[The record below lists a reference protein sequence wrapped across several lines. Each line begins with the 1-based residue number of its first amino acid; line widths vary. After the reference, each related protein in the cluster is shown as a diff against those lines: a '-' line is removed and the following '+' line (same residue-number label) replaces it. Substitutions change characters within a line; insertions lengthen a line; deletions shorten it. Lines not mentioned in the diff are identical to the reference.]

1 MVLKALRCVS
11 ARMDVHSK
19 GLLEGNGCHD
29 NTDRNLLCSV
39 LLFLL
44 KLFPIL
50 IRKRKYC

>member
-1 MVLKALRCVS
+1 MVLEALRCVS

-44 KLFPIL
+44 KLSPTL
-50 IRKRKYC
+50 IRKRKHC